1 MRPEQIRSEESV
13 MTITLTPEHE
23 RIIQAQLASG
33 QFRSV
38 EEVLE
43 KLLAALKSPASDEAT
58 ISKEAKARAAAERI
72 RELRKG
78 VTLERPNGMS
88 LREYAHL
95 GHKY

>member
-1 MRPEQIRSEESV
+1 

-23 RIIQAQLASG
+23 RIIQAQLATG
-33 QFRSV
+33 RFRSV

-43 KLLAALKSPASDEAT
+43 KVLAPLKSQASDEAT
-58 ISKEAKARAAAERI
+58 IDEKGKARAAAERI

-78 VTLERPNGMS
+78 VTLERPQGMS

-95 GHKY
+95 GHRY

>member
-1 MRPEQIRSEESV
+1 
-13 MTITLTPEHE
+13 MTIILTAEHE
-23 RIIQAQLASG
+23 RIIREQLETG

-38 EEVLE
+38 EEVLD
-43 KLLAALKSPASDEAT
+43 KVLAPFKAQSPGAAT
-58 ISKEAKARAAAERI
+58 HDTTKAHAAAKRI

-78 VTLERPNGMS
+78 VTLDRPEGMS

>member
-1 MRPEQIRSEESV
+1 M

-23 RIIQAQLASG
+23 RIIEAQLATG

-38 EEVLE
+38 DEVLDTVLAPL
-43 KLLAALKSPASDEAT
+43 KLPSPETPDEEQAAQAQ
-58 ISKEAKARAAAERI
+58 AAAERI

-78 VTLERPNGMS
+78 VTLDRPEGMT
-88 LREYAHL
+88 LREYAHI

>member
-1 MRPEQIRSEESV
+1 
-13 MTITLTPEHE
+13 MTIVLTPEHE
-23 RIIQAQLASG
+23 RIIRAQLATG

-38 EEVLE
+38 EEILDSVLAPF
-43 KLLAALKSPASDEAT
+43 KTQSAIGASDNSTNAQN
-58 ISKEAKARAAAERI
+58 AAERI

-78 VTLERPNGMS
+78 VRLDRPEGMS

>member
-1 MRPEQIRSEESV
+1 

-23 RIIQAQLASG
+23 RIIQAQLATG

-38 EEVLE
+38 DEVLDTV
-43 KLLAALKSPASDEAT
+43 LAPLKSQNSETLEEEQVAQAQ
-58 ISKEAKARAAAERI
+58 AAAESI

-78 VTLERPNGMS
+78 VTLDRPEGIT
-88 LREYAHL
+88 LREYAHI

>member
-1 MRPEQIRSEESV
+1 
-13 MTITLTPEHE
+13 MTITLTAEHE
-23 RIIQAQLASG
+23 RIIQAQLATG

-38 EEVLE
+38 EEVLD
-43 KLLAALKSPASDEAT
+43 KVLSPLKPARPALTAEDGA
-58 ISKEAKARAAAERI
+58 AKAQAAAERI

-78 VTLERPNGMS
+78 VTLDRPEGMS

>member
-1 MRPEQIRSEESV
+1 

-23 RIIQAQLASG
+23 RIIQAQLATG

-38 EEVLE
+38 DEVLDTV
-43 KLLAALKSPASDEAT
+43 LAPLKSQNSETLEEEQVAQAQ
-58 ISKEAKARAAAERI
+58 AAAESI

-78 VTLERPNGMS
+78 ITLDRPEGMS
-88 LREYAHL
+88 LREYAHI